1 MIELFDLSGRLVNE
15 MRLTVSGYKRIDFNQ
30 WIQAL
35 STGQYLIRI
44 SNGIQSKL
52 EKLIIKS

>member
-1 MIELFDLSGRLVNE
+1 MIELFDLSGRIVNE

-30 WIQAL
+30 WIQGL

-44 SNGIQSKL
+44 NNGIQSKL